1 MEEISDMGKKFTV
14 NVPCGEYM
22 MNIGHVSKMLG
33 LHKECIRKMM
43 ASGVIPAIKIGN
55 KWSIDRDTFNN
66 WLSGL
71 YNARYN
77 SVQVSKTATGKGD
90 RNGGPKVGKIA
101 DPAGDGGCQSQTSSL
116 KTVEGNIFTHELE
129 K

>member
-1 MEEISDMGKKFTV
+1 MGKKFAV

-43 ASGVIPAIKIGN
+43 AAGVIPAIKIGN
-55 KWSIDRDTFNN
+55 CWRIDRDNFNN

-71 YNARYN
+71 YNARY
-77 SVQVSKTATGKGD
+77 SGVKVSKTATGKGD
-90 RNGGPKVGKIA
+90 LDGGPKAGKIA
-101 DPAGDGGCQSQTSSL
+101 GPAGDGGCQSQTSSL
-116 KTVEGNIFTHELE
+116 KTVGGNLFAHEPE